1 MHSMNLICIQKQPI
15 IERLFAKG
23 YTEGFQ
29 RFQKQAT
36 KMCEVIFWH
45 VKVCLFWKCIQYTI
59 HWDKAEMLKRFSSDK
74 IISIKNFLFFILQA
88 PTHHSFFFL
97 ICDSYTSWSIR
108 FISLKLCEIF
118 HLGSVTFLLKFIFLF
133 NKKHVQFFVP
143 RPLIF
148 ELLKKKKT
156 L

>member
-1 MHSMNLICIQKQPI
+1 MRVNLGGTDAGEIHYKYVKRCKFWSKVFHIVSVTYFFHMHSMNLICIQKQPI
-15 IERLFAKG
+15 IERLFGKG

-88 PTHHSFFFL
+88 PTHHSFFF
-97 ICDSYTSWSIR
+97 
-108 FISLKLCEIF
+108 
-118 HLGSVTFLLKFIFLF
+118 
-133 NKKHVQFFVP
+133 
-143 RPLIF
+143 
-148 ELLKKKKT
+148 
-156 L
+156 